1 MESKKIQPSYSD
13 LHKSIEEIAEI
24 NSALIDERIQKRER
38 TAGLK
43 FVAGWFSIKWV
54 GSKCTM
60 TTELYF
66 KDQKDQ
72 WKKEEIACERPLD
85 IFTEESVKMLERQKE
100 VTYEIRH
107 P

>member
-1 MESKKIQPSYSD
+1 
-13 LHKSIEEIAEI
+13 
-24 NSALIDERIQKRER
+24 
-38 TAGLK
+38 
-43 FVAGWFSIKWV
+43 
-54 GSKCTM
+54 M

>member
-1 MESKKIQPSYSD
+1 MAKGRCAAVDSD
-13 LHKSIEEIAEI
+13 LHKSIEEVAEI
-24 NSALIDERIQKRER
+24 NSALIDERILKRER

-43 FVAGWFSIKWV
+43 FVAGKFSIKLA
-54 GSKCTM
+54 GTKCTM

-66 KDQKDQ
+66 KDKADQ

-85 IFTEESVKMLERQKE
+85 IFTEESVKRLAKQKE
-100 VTYEIRH
+100 VTYEISH

>member
-1 MESKKIQPSYSD
+1 MESEKTLSENSD

-24 NSALIDERIQKRER
+24 NSVLIDKLILKRER
-38 TAGLK
+38 AGLK
-43 FVAGWFSIKWV
+43 YVAGKFSIKLA
-54 GSKCTM
+54 GTKCTM

-66 KDQKDQ
+66 KDKADQ

-85 IFTEESVKMLERQKE
+85 IFTEESVKRLAKQKE
-100 VTYEIRH
+100 VTYEISH

>member
-1 MESKKIQPSYSD
+1 MAKGRCAAVDSD

-24 NSALIDERIQKRER
+24 NSALIDERILKRER
-38 TAGLK
+38 TAKL
-43 FVAGWFSIKWV
+43 AGT
-54 GSKCTM
+54 KCTM

-66 KDQKDQ
+66 KDKADQ

-85 IFTEESVKMLERQKE
+85 IFTEESVKRLAKQKE
-100 VTYEIRH
+100 VTYEISH